1 MRIFILEDN
10 AFRMI
15 KFRSELIGHTID
27 HAETVKDGMVLV
39 KENKYDLIFLDHDL
53 GGEEM
58 VDSYE
63 NNTGYQLASFIG
75 SVFADGKDFTPNKKT
90 PCVVHS
96 CNPGGA
102 DNIAR
107 ALPHAIK
114 IPFSC
119 LDIASVATEWVKHR
133 DRHG

>member
-15 KFRSELIGHTID
+15 KFRSELIGHNID
-27 HAETVKDGMVLV
+27 HAETVDAGLVLL

-58 VDSYE
+58 VDSCE
-63 NNTGYQLASFIG
+63 ANTGFQLAKFI
-75 SVFADGKDFTPNKKT
+75 SCVRLDGKDFTKNKKT
-90 PCVVHS
+90 PCVIHS
-96 CNPGGA
+96 CNPAGSA
-102 DNIAR
+102 NIGQ
-107 ALPHAIK
+107 ALPHAIA
-114 IPFSC
+114 IPFTC
-119 LDIASVATEWVKHR
+119 LDIASVATEWVKHA